1 MYRWKNTARY
11 LSRFVR
17 DIGKPLKYNLN
28 TDLKSLVKK
37 PNKIPGFN
45 NFTLNNSFNNL
56 ESVRMFSKSK
66 SPKTASNKLFYSNK
80 Y

>member
-1 MYRWKNTARY
+1 MQIVIEGVSVVLPQY
-11 LSRFVR
+11 
-17 DIGKPLKYNLN
+17 LN

-66 SPKTASNKLFYSNK
+66 SPKTASNKLFYR
-80 Y
+80 